1 MPTPS
6 IDSAI
11 FAQLQATAGTEFVSD
26 LVDAFREEAPQLLAQ
41 LRSALAAQSGDGF
54 RRAAH
59 SLKSN
64 ATTFGALPLA
74 ELARALEHADL
85 AAVQPVTLVAL
96 DDACRQAI
104 ATLEELCRD

>member
-64 ATTFGALPLA
+64 GMTFGAVAMAEKARELELGGLPANAAGVDDLEHEYQRA
-74 ELARALEHADL
+74 ATALRALCHG
-85 AAVQPVTLVAL
+85 
-96 DDACRQAI
+96 
-104 ATLEELCRD
+104 